1 MRNLAQDLKYALRT
15 LTRSPVFLAVAVASL
30 ALGIGANTAIF
41 SLVDQLLLRLL
52 PVKNPRELV
61 LLNSRGSFYGS
72 NTGGNAMAY
81 LMYTDIRDQNRVFTG
96 MFARYAQPFS
106 FSLEGRT
113 ERVSGEMVTG
123 NFFSVLGVDAA
134 AGRVFSSQDDLHQ
147 GEHPVAVISWG
158 FWQSHFAL
166 SPSAIGR
173 KIFLNG
179 YPFTIIGVSQPG
191 FSGVDPG
198 RQQDI
203 RIPMMM
209 KMKVTQPE
217 FYNLNDRR
225 SRFANVFG
233 RLKPGVTRQQAKASL
248 QPLYHSILESDVK
261 QKAFVRAS
269 KESRDSFLRGWLDVL
284 PAATGRSDIRRE
296 AEQPLLILM
305 GVVGLVL
312 IIACANLAN
321 LLLARAAARQ
331 KEIAMRIALGAGR
344 FRLVRQLLAESLLLS
359 VAGGVA
365 GLILAILMDRALL
378 TLVSDSGAPMAL
390 SATPDPRVLVFTT
403 VVSLLTGLLFG
414 LVPAL
419 QASKTDL
426 SSTLKDLAGSVVS
439 GGSATLRRILV
450 VAQVALSLTLL
461 IGAGL
466 FVSTLRN
473 LRGSD
478 PGFDVEKLVTFKVDP
493 MLNGYTDERG
503 RQFYR
508 DLTARLSAIPG
519 VSGASLAV
527 VPLLDGDEWDSTI
540 TVEGYTRKTGED
552 MNPHMQYL
560 TPGFFATIGQKVLLG
575 RDFNDNDDKGAPRVA
590 VVNQKF
596 ATKYFGKQ
604 NPLGRKIGN
613 GGDPG
618 TKLDI
623 TIVGVVS
630 DTKYEDMRH
639 DVPREVYIPHRQVGF
654 VTGMTAYVRT
664 SRPQEQ
670 IFSALRAEVRALDP
684 NLPVYDIR
692 TLSAQV
698 DQSLILERMV
708 ATLSAI
714 FGGLAAFL
722 AAIGL
727 YGVMA
732 YTVTRRTRE
741 IGIRVAL
748 GASRGEVMWL
758 VMREALVLVGV
769 GLAVGLPSAWML
781 TQVVKSQLYGV
792 APHDPMAIAAGVLL
806 ISLIALGAAYAPGR
820 RATLIQP
827 AEALRE

>member
-1 MRNLAQDLKYALRT
+1 MRNLARDLKYALRT

-365 GLILAILMDRALL
+365 GLILAILIDRALL

-439 GGSATLRRILV
+439 GGSATLRKILV

>member
-305 GVVGLVL
+305 GVVGLLL

-331 KEIAMRIALGAGR
+331 KEIAMRIVLGAGR

-365 GLILAILMDRALL
+365 GLILAILIDRALL

-575 RDFNDNDDKGAPRVA
+575 RDFNDNDDKGAPKVA